1 MDIGYAGAL
10 IGGVLTLLS
19 PCSVL
24 LLPAFF
30 AYAFS
35 TPTKLL
41 ARTGLFYLGLIT
53 TLVPIG
59 VLAGTLGA
67 FLTQNRAGFVAVAA
81 SLVIALGL
89 VQLIGIRL
97 PAFARGGGGE
107 GTSSASVFLLGSVYG
122 VAGVCA
128 GPILGSV
135 LTVAAVGGNAAYG
148 GILLAIYALGMTVPL
163 FVLALVWNRL
173 RIAERGWLR
182 PRMVRIGR
190 WQNSWLLV
198 VSGLLSIGI
207 GALLLLTEGT
217 AGLGGILTIG
227 EQFAAESF
235 VLNASSGVSNLVFG
249 LAAIVALIIIA
260 VIFFVRGR
268 QPAAPARATEQAEPG
283 RSAEP
288 IAR

>member
-59 VLAGTLGA
+59 ILAGTLGA
-67 FLTQNRAGFVAVAA
+67 FLTQNRTGFVSVAA

-89 VQLIGIRL
+89 VQLLGIRL
-97 PAFARGGGGE
+97 PAFARGGGAE
-107 GTSSASVFLLGSVYG
+107 GTSKASVFLLGSVYG

-135 LTVAAVGGNAAYG
+135 LTVAAVSGNAAYG

-163 FVLALVWNRL
+163 FVLALVWDRL
-173 RIAERGWLR
+173 KVAERGWLR
-182 PRMVRIGR
+182 PRMVHIGR
-190 WQNSWLLV
+190 WQNSWLLI

-207 GALLLLTEGT
+207 GALLLLTDGT

-227 EQFAAESF
+227 DQFAAESF
-235 VLNASSGVSNLVFG
+235 VLNASSGVSNLLFG
-249 LAAIVALIIIA
+249 LTAIGVLIVVA
-260 VIFFVRGR
+260 VVFFVRGR
-268 QPAAPARATEQAEPG
+268 RPAEHVNRAEQTQPAEPMD
-283 RSAEP
+283 RT
-288 IAR
+288 

>member
-1 MDIGYAGAL
+1 VDIGYAGAL
-10 IGGVLTLLS
+10 IGGALTLLS
-19 PCSVL
+19 PCSVM

-67 FLTQNRAGFVAVAA
+67 FLFQNRTGLVIGAA

-89 VQLIGIRL
+89 IQVLGITL
-97 PAFARGGGGE
+97 PAFARGAVAE
-107 GTSSASVFLLGSVYG
+107 GTSSASVFLLGAVYG

-148 GILLAIYALGMTVPL
+148 GILLAIYALGMTAPL
-163 FVLALVWNRL
+163 FVLALVWDRL
-173 RIAERGWLR
+173 RVTERGWLR
-182 PRMVRIGR
+182 PRMVHIGR
-190 WQNSWLLV
+190 WQNSWLLI

-207 GALLLLTEGT
+207 GVLLLLTDGT

-227 EQFAAESF
+227 DQFAAESF
-235 VLNASSGVSNLVFG
+235 VLDASSGISNLLFG
-249 LAAIVALIIIA
+249 LAALVVLLVVAA
-260 VIFFVRGR
+260 VYLARGR
-268 QPAAPARATEQAEPG
+268 ATRGGKP
-283 RSAEP
+283 
-288 IAR
+288 